1 MTMARRK
8 SAGQIEVPIH
18 WADICRVMRMMDL
31 MEDFSKGG
39 CLRIS
44 TLLKKRIEAGTAK
57 KLSRGVY
64 TAVWP
69 EKDRVTTGSAP

>member
-1 MTMARRK
+1 MARK
-8 SAGQIEVPIH
+8 AAAQTEVPIH
-18 WADICRVMRMMDL
+18 WADICRVMRMMGL
-31 MEDFSKGG
+31 MEDFSKGE

-64 TAVWP
+64 TAVW
-69 EKDRVTTGSAP
+69 KDRVTAGGAP

>member
-1 MTMARRK
+1 
-8 SAGQIEVPIH
+8 
-18 WADICRVMRMMDL
+18 MMDL
-31 MEDFSKGG
+31 MEDFSKGE

-57 KLSRGVY
+57 KLSRGAY